1 MKKSKVQNNKKKPKG
16 AVYPYLYRI
25 ASFVLL
31 SMLLFAPLMMIGL
44 DEAKATV
51 NDAQSY
57 LKMDYNDLKIG
68 KDTSDKIGEDFLDDV
83 EIGSYIGNVSCE
95 RIGLNEKVYYG
106 YNRVSMRNGGG
117 LDSRSYLFGMGGVTK
132 IAGYSSNFGSLYNI
146 KKGDVIE
153 VESNLG
159 NFKYKVYKTGLSA
172 TVEDADKDTL
182 ILGTTKSNKAFSS
195 LANEYYYVYASLIDG
210 EVQ

>member
-1 MKKSKVQNNKKKPKG
+1 MKKSKAQNNKKKPKG

-51 NDAQSY
+51 KDAQSY

-95 RIGLNEKVYYG
+95 RIGLNEEVYYG

-117 LDSRSYLFGMGGVTK
+117 LDSRSYLLVWV
-132 IAGYSSNFGSLYNI
+132 A
-146 KKGDVIE
+146 
-153 VESNLG
+153 
-159 NFKYKVYKTGLSA
+159 
-172 TVEDADKDTL
+172 
-182 ILGTTKSNKAFSS
+182 
-195 LANEYYYVYASLIDG
+195 
-210 EVQ
+210 

>member
-51 NDAQSY
+51 KDAQSY

-95 RIGLNEKVYYG
+95 RIGLNEEVYYG

-195 LANEYYYVYASLIDG
+195 LAEEYYYVYASLIDG